1 MADYY
6 PLLAKALAN
15 LPSRGAPTARRAI
28 YERAR
33 KALIGQLRSIQ
44 PPVPESDI
52 ANEDA
57 ALDQAIA
64 RLEAEYGAQTGAGAS
79 PPPTTPAAPRSNPP
93 SPSRANPVV
102 NPTARP
108 PASAPPANPAP
119 VSRRS
124 EER

>member
-15 LPSRGAPTARRAI
+15 LPNRSAPASRRAI

-44 PPVPESDI
+44 PPMPEGDI

-64 RLEAEYGAQTGAGAS
+64 RLEAEYGAQAAPPAPAPTAATSAPKAPPSVS
-79 PPPTTPAAPRSNPP
+79 PPPAARTNPPAAP
-93 SPSRANPVV
+93 
-102 NPTARP
+102 T
-108 PASAPPANPAP
+108 
-119 VSRRS
+119 
-124 EER
+124 

>member
-15 LPSRGAPTARRAI
+15 LPNRSAPASRRAI

-64 RLEAEYGAQTGAGAS
+64 RLEAEYAAQAAAA
-79 PPPTTPAAPRSNPP
+79 PAPAPAAPAAAKPNPP
-93 SPSRANPVV
+93 APSRANPAA
-102 NPTARP
+102 NPAARA
-108 PASAPPANPAP
+108 PASA
-119 VSRRS
+119 
-124 EER
+124 

>member
-15 LPSRGAPTARRAI
+15 LPNRAAPTARRAI

-44 PPVPESDI
+44 PPMPESDI
-52 ANEDA
+52 ASEDA

-64 RLEAEYGAQTGAGAS
+64 RLETEYADQPTPEGRAPSSTIVSPKSTPVA
-79 PPPTTPAAPRSNPP
+79 PPPS
-93 SPSRANPVV
+93 
-102 NPTARP
+102 PTARP
-108 PASAPPANPAP
+108 APP
-119 VSRRS
+119 V
-124 EER
+124 

>member
-15 LPSRGAPTARRAI
+15 LPNRSATTSRRAI

-44 PPVPESDI
+44 PPMPEADI
-52 ANEDA
+52 LGEDA

-64 RLEAEYGAQTGAGAS
+64 RLEAEYGAQPAAAGAPAGVPS
-79 PPPTTPAAPRSNPP
+79 PPAGPPAGVP
-93 SPSRANPVV
+93 SP
-102 NPTARP
+102 
-108 PASAPPANPAP
+108 PAGVPA
-119 VSRRS
+119 
-124 EER
+124 